1 MNIYIYVDPVGCPVG
16 ELHTLPKWGTRGY
29 HEILYL
35 PMSLHFSGD
44 PSASH
49 LSGHVSNTSGGWSEC
64 DI

>member
-49 LSGHVSNTSGGWSEC
+49 
-64 DI
+64 